1 VRNRLVEGVLSHADR
16 TRAQVEPTDVH
27 GIQRGR
33 KGFHTGVQNILG
45 AHRMVVQP
53 EGARVALQVH
63 DVVDQVVVLVL
74 AVGGK
79 EDVAV
84 GPVDVTA
91 SSDTDTM
98 LATLPLP
105 M

>member
-1 VRNRLVEGVLSHADR
+1 MPIEHEHKLNLPTFTVFSAAAKASTPVCRMSSAR
-16 TRAQVEPTDVH
+16 TGWV
-27 GIQRGR
+27 
-33 KGFHTGVQNILG
+33 K
-45 AHRMVVQP
+45 P

-74 AVGGK
+74 AVAGK